1 MNYHEFLYE
10 QFPDLLDGLQADT
23 PAVWGLMN
31 AQQMVEHL
39 GTVVGFS
46 NGRFEAKP
54 TVDEARL
61 AHRKMR
67 YYEKDVP
74 MPRGFRAEFIP
85 ETPNPVQFP
94 DMETAKN
101 FLLQQL
107 ERFDDYY
114 AEHPGLTA
122 MHPVLG
128 VLNYDEWVQ
137 THARHFRHHLQQF
150 GVLPLPIDS

>member
-1 MNYHEFLYE
+1 MEYYEFLYE
-10 QFPDLLDGLQADT
+10 QFPDLLDTLKADT
-23 PAVWGLMN
+23 PALWGKMN

-39 GTVVGFS
+39 GTVIGFS

-54 TVDEARL
+54 TVDAERL
-61 AHRKMR
+61 AYRKMR

-74 MPRGFRAEFIP
+74 MPRNFRVEFLG

-94 DMETAKN
+94 DIEAAKH

-114 AEHPGLTA
+114 AEHPGLTS

-128 VLNYDEWVQ
+128 ILNYDEWVQ

-150 GVLPLPIDS
+150 GVLPLPIEG

>member
-10 QFPDLLDGLQADT
+10 QFPELVDALNADT
-23 PAVWGLMN
+23 QPLWGLMN
-31 AQQMVEHL
+31 AQQMIEHL
-39 GTVVGFS
+39 AGILSCS

-54 TVDEARL
+54 SADAERM

-67 YYEKDVP
+67 YFEKDVP
-74 MPRGFRAEFIP
+74 MPRNFRVDFVP
-85 ETPNPVQFP
+85 ETPRPVRYP

-101 FLLQQL
+101 HLLQQL

-114 AEHPGLTA
+114 VEHPDMTA

-128 VLNYDEWVQ
+128 ILNYNEWVE
-137 THARHFRHHLQQF
+137 THARHFRHHFQQF
-150 GVLPLPIDS
+150 GILPLPIDA

>member
-10 QFPDLLDGLQADT
+10 QFPDLLDALQADA
-23 PAVWGLMN
+23 PALWGQMN

-39 GTVVGFS
+39 GYVVSFS

-54 TVDEARL
+54 TVDAERL
-61 AHRKMR
+61 AYRKMR

-74 MPRGFRAEFIP
+74 MPRGFRAEGIP
-85 ETPNPVQFP
+85 ETPNPLQFP
-94 DMETAKN
+94 DMDAAKN

-114 AEHPGLTA
+114 VEHPGLTA

-128 VLNYDEWVQ
+128 TLNYDEWVQ

-150 GVLPLPIDS
+150 GVLPLPIEG